1 MGLQLMCIL
10 QMPLFSE
17 SSWKQLVSCNLQA
30 SLSQPKKDG
39 GVVKLQAPASI
50 TSSERLNHLL

>member
-17 SSWKQLVSCNLQA
+17 SSWKQLMSCNLQA

-39 GVVKLQAPASI
+39 GVVKL
-50 TSSERLNHLL
+50 